1 MFGKDCLPESHT
13 EYALATKQIR
23 SARVKILK
31 LIEKAVISDN
41 IKFDDNAGMYEEL
54 KDRIQEI
61 TVVKQID
68 HIETIEAF
76 SIAGYRANRP
86 IEN

>member
-1 MFGKDCLPESHT
+1 
-13 EYALATKQIR
+13 
-23 SARVKILK
+23 
-31 LIEKAVISDN
+31 
-41 IKFDDNAGMYEEL
+41 MYEEL